1 MKSELL
7 DINDLADEVA
17 IELLHPSI
25 ERLRALLPDASEDTL
40 KQVRTSL
47 EDLAYAVASARMDAE
62 PPKRRTASEDDLN
75 KLDALFGFK
84 AKGRY
89 LIGDRVTLNSDG
101 VNGVVVASHVVPP
114 GAEGTYDVAW
124 DDGITD
130 FRVYESEIRLAI
142 SDGSEF

>member
-17 IELLHPSI
+17 VELLHPSA

-75 KLDALFGFK
+75 KLDALFRLK
-84 AKGRY
+84 AKGQY
-89 LIGDRVTLNSDG
+89 LTGDRVTLNSDG
-101 VNGVVVASHVVPP
+101 VNGYVVASHVVP
-114 GAEGTYDVAW
+114 GFEGTYDVAW
-124 DDGITD
+124 DDGHTD
-130 FRVYESEIRLAI
+130 FEVDESEIRLAI
-142 SDGSEF
+142 SDGGEC